1 MSLFERFFGRP
12 DEIDPHALVAVERAG
27 RQISYQL
34 LFPDR
39 LDLEERAV
47 EESLRAFHPELSE
60 ARVEFLTLEE
70 DPESPSGLIGLAGW
84 GDHVVKFFG
93 MNFPIP
99 QEVFDLC
106 VRTAHFGEPLKEEA
120 RKHQSHLLLYYAGT
134 HGDPL
139 ERYVAMT
146 AVATA
151 LARFDA
157 ILVMNEAAHASFPAA
172 ALLLDEPAEDGMK
185 MLRTLPIP
193 LLYGGFVKMEVEDRP
208 GVWMRTFGNSLLEL
222 PDLAMLVGGH
232 HEGGET
238 FDLFANMLAYLHD
251 TRVRFAP
258 GHTMQVGP
266 ETFLRLRLP
275 DPAEEYF
282 LDSDGEMFVVT
293 RIPASEINR

>member
-1 MSLFERFFGRP
+1 MSLFERFFGKP
-12 DEIDPHALVAVERAG
+12 DEIDPNALVAVEREG
-27 RQISYQL
+27 RQISYQI
-34 LFPDR
+34 LFPGR
-39 LDLEERAV
+39 LDLEQRAV

-60 ARVEFLTLEE
+60 ARVEFLTLDESG
-70 DPESPSGLIGLAGW
+70 ESPSGLIGLAGW
-84 GDHVVKFFG
+84 EDHVVKFFG

-120 RKHQSHLLLYYAGT
+120 RKHESHLLLYYAGT
-134 HGDPL
+134 AADPL

-157 ILVMNEAAHASFPAA
+157 ILVLNEAAHTSFPAE
-172 ALLLDEPAEDGMK
+172 ALLLDEPTEDAMR

-208 GVWMRTFGNSLLEL
+208 GVWMRTFGNSLLDL
-222 PDLAMLVGGH
+222 PDFAMLTRGH

-251 TRVRFAP
+251 TRVQFAP
-258 GHTMQVGP
+258 GHTMQIGS
-266 ETFLRLRLP
+266 ESFLRLRLP
-275 DPAEEYF
+275 HPEEEYF
-282 LDSDGEMFVVT
+282 LDSDGEMFVAT
-293 RIPASEINR
+293 RITADEINR